1 MAGKYILF
9 EGIDGVGK
17 STQIKLLDDRFH
29 NLVITREPGGTDF
42 GLQIREILL
51 NSTLTLS
58 PMSETL
64 FFLVDRAEH
73 FNRIVS
79 FATANGGT
87 VVSDRGLLSGIAYS
101 RDEAFTDREL
111 IDLNLKA
118 IKNRKPDLLFLF
130 TISKEK
136 YIERLEKRGNLDR
149 IESFGIDFAMET
161 QERFKKFSELV
172 AKRVIYIDS
181 EKSMNEIHELVS
193 SEVEKCLNS

>member
-1 MAGKYILF
+1 LAGKYILF

-172 AKRVIYIDS
+172 AKKVVYIDS
-181 EKSMNEIHELVS
+181 EKSMKEIHELVS